1 MGEPAQMPSWTPPGS
16 DSPLQEEKR
25 VLYKHEATIKQH
37 SVLALITRKG
47 AAERLVDLENSNL
60 RISFESFETFRLK
73 NKIYGFV
80 QYQVVTNVVE
90 RFATIK

>member
-25 VLYKHEATIKQH
+25 ELNKHGTTNKQH
-37 SVLALITRKG
+37 LVLALITRKG
-47 AAERLVDLENSNL
+47 AAERLVGLEKFANRL
-60 RISFESFETFRLK
+60 RGFETFRLK

-80 QYQVVTNVVE
+80 
-90 RFATIK
+90 